1 MRKFSPWLAFIAVV
15 LCGLP
20 TALLGAQPPTINDID
35 FSPSDT
41 PLTTE
46 VLTLTVVA
54 KSPDNLQLKITWSF
68 GDGVEGASGTT
79 VTHTFA
85 AAGDYTVTVTVSDG
99 VNPNVTKTIHIQ
111 AIAPPAAG
119 SLPGVNQGEKQE
131 NPDTGG
137 SCTVVSSVNGVVE
150 LLINQAPLNAVTSS
164 IATDFGD
171 GGRIVNGPH
180 PRHMYAAPGIYIA
193 TSTIKDESSGSMIAQ
208 IRKTLEISSADVN
221 PNGGTTAPAVSGL
234 SQPQTHAIAVLALS
248 GKFNLNADNKIDT
261 ASTTFVVELPAGLHP
276 QQRHDITLSVGNVV
290 ETVSLNAKGSGVGSS
305 RYKKVKVV
313 WPKTF
318 SGATSLGQSATVSVV
333 LASANLVDAGFD
345 TEGVSNL
352 KKRVQTSIQVGMLL
366 EGIAWSGAGSTTLKV
381 SKNGDMVTMST
392 K

>member
-1 MRKFSPWLAFIAVV
+1 MSRNVRRSTPWLAFIAVI

-20 TALLGAQPPTINDID
+20 MAVFGAQPPTISDID

-46 VLTLTVVA
+46 VLTLSVNA
-54 KSPDNLQLKITWSF
+54 KSPDNLQLKISWTF
-68 GDGVEGASGTT
+68 GDGVAAVTGST
-79 VTHTFA
+79 VTHTFSA
-85 AAGDYTVTVTVSDG
+85 PGDYTVTVTVSDG
-99 VNPNVTKTIHIQ
+99 VNPTVSKTVHIQ

-119 SLPGVNQGEKQE
+119 SLAGVNQGEKQE
-131 NPDTGG
+131 NPDTGA
-137 SCTVVSSVNGVVE
+137 SCTVISSVNGVVE
-150 LLINQAPLNAVTSS
+150 LFIDQAQLNPAASN

-193 TSTIKDESSGSMIAQ
+193 TSTIKDESSESVIGQ
-208 IRKTLEISSADVN
+208 VRKTLEISNADLGVN
-221 PNGGTTAPAVSGL
+221 GA
-234 SQPQTHAIAVLALS
+234 SQPQTHGLAVQMLS
-248 GKFNLNADNKIDT
+248 GKFNLDADNKIDT
-261 ASTTFVVELPAGLHP
+261 VSTSFVVELPAGFQSRQH
-276 QQRHDITLSVGNVV
+276 HDITLSVGNVV
-290 ETVSLNAKGSGVGSS
+290 ETVSLNAKGMGVGSS

-313 WPKTF
+313 WPKS
-318 SGATSLGQSATVSVV
+318 SGATTVGQSATVSVV

-381 SKNGDMVTMST
+381 SPNGEKVTMST